1 MARKKSDP
9 AHEATDKEIAKIER
23 EIAKEYRQAHK
34 EVTEKLNDYLARF
47 AVKDEIW
54 RKRVENGEIPE
65 KEYIDWRRGQML
77 IGKRWEGM
85 CETLAQDYANAAK
98 IAQSITK
105 GYAPEVYA
113 INHNYATFDIEKKT
127 GLDTSYTLYSRETI
141 ERMYRE
147 NPKIY
152 HDYGKAVGKDIKE
165 GKQVAWDKKR
175 VRSVL
180 TQAVLQGESIP
191 KVVKRLEIVTGGD
204 HNAAIRNART
214 MMTGV
219 QNAGRIDAMN
229 RAQDKGIPVR
239 KQWLAT
245 IDGRT
250 RHWHRELDGAVEDLD
265 KPFENSIG
273 KIMFPADPDAD
284 GANVYNCRCTLL
296 SAIKGFEL
304 DVTDPSIRPMPKL
317 KDMTYE
323 EWKTAKA
330 PKGDVASQATK
341 IAQSDAK
348 LKAITETEALQDAVN
363 GTQSMKDLVRYATV
377 GKVEY
382 RTVNP
387 LPKNLTEDEIIKRLA
402 GGDQTTGSCVSLAC
416 AFAGNMG
423 GYDVLDFRG
432 GESCKMFA
440 LNVNNRKLRTLDG
453 VVSKSIEDYSSIKG
467 ATQLITEMEDSKL
480 YILITG
486 KHASVVRKIDGKAQ
500 YLELQSAY
508 SSGWHDFTSDTL
520 KRRFGC
526 TKTRTSYGQKFKQNS
541 FTIEIDS
548 LYNNKEFADILG
560 YINTEKSKQKK
571 GVLGSVK

>member
-152 HDYGKAVGKDIKE
+152 HDYGKAVEKAIKE

-229 RAQDKGIPVR
+229 RVQDKGIPVR

-330 PKGDVASQATK
+330 SKETPTENVASQATK
-341 IAQSDAK
+341 SKIVRNYDNDIAKS
-348 LKAITETEALQDAVN
+348 
-363 GTQSMKDLVRYATV
+363 V
-377 GKVEY
+377 GKD
-382 RTVNP
+382 
-387 LPKNLTEDEIIKRLA
+387 K
-402 GGDQTTGSCVSLAC
+402 
-416 AFAGNMG
+416 
-423 GYDVLDFRG
+423 
-432 GESCKMFA
+432 
-440 LNVNNRKLRTLDG
+440 
-453 VVSKSIEDYSSIKG
+453 
-467 ATQLITEMEDSKL
+467 
-480 YILITG
+480 
-486 KHASVVRKIDGKAQ
+486 
-500 YLELQSAY
+500 YL
-508 SSGWHDFTSDTL
+508 
-520 KRRFGC
+520 
-526 TKTRTSYGQKFKQNS
+526 
-541 FTIEIDS
+541 
-548 LYNNKEFADILG
+548 
-560 YINTEKSKQKK
+560 
-571 GVLGSVK
+571 